1 MATLILGMAYF
12 LLRLAYLLLC
22 VSWYILQK
30 ASIAV
35 TILVCVVAYILYPR
49 KRTALPNEPPF
60 YESNSNLGPLEMLLD
75 PLRFIVDRNKEYGTK
90 DKPASS
96 FATTMLGSYTVFIS
110 DPEDVTMVMSKAMEE
125 VCNFPEPYE
134 GAIRAGFG
142 RMILA
147 PQTVHAQVQLLKD
160 NLTTTKLKSYL
171 QPSLKLA
178 QEIIAKLTPNPKG
191 VVDLTDLARKAV
203 FSNAIQNFLGKELL
217 VNSDNYFYDEAFDSF
232 DMVKQ
237 AFPIMFPTIHGMYQ
251 RYIQKRDDFD
261 RSVLA
266 IVEKREKQEALR
278 LVDKTKTGADAA
290 AADTAQETRANAAPH
305 YDNVLDELIER
316 RREQGLGSL
325 TWGCI
330 IVLIN
335 LVKFFVFGTGFNT
348 FNFVVFVFFWLIEQ
362 PKTVWDALRAEQSE
376 LDAKYGHDVTFKKLD
391 DMKKLREI
399 VNKQM
404 ALNCFP
410 LLLRKVKKEFKLK
423 NGQVVAEGALVA
435 FSPRMQCEFGAIN
448 IIFGGGA
455 HPCPAEWY
463 SYNSILIVLS
473 TVIKRF
479 TITKVISA
487 KKPDNR
493 RLITFPNLPPVIGE
507 YELVENIL
515 APISP
520 SASCI

>member
-1 MATLILGMAYF
+1 M
-12 LLRLAYLLLC
+12 
-22 VSWYILQK
+22 
-30 ASIAV
+30 
-35 TILVCVVAYILYPR
+35 
-49 KRTALPNEPPF
+49 
-60 YESNSNLGPLEMLLD
+60 
-75 PLRFIVDRNKEYGTK
+75 
-90 DKPASS
+90 
-96 FATTMLGSYTVFIS
+96 
-110 DPEDVTMVMSKAMEE
+110 
-125 VCNFPEPYE
+125 
-134 GAIRAGFG
+134 
-142 RMILA
+142 
-147 PQTVHAQVQLLKD
+147 
-160 NLTTTKLKSYL
+160 
-171 QPSLKLA
+171 
-178 QEIIAKLTPNPKG
+178 
-191 VVDLTDLARKAV
+191 
-203 FSNAIQNFLGKELL
+203 
-217 VNSDNYFYDEAFDSF
+217 
-232 DMVKQ
+232 
-237 AFPIMFPTIHGMYQ
+237 
-251 RYIQKRDDFD
+251 
-261 RSVLA
+261 
-266 IVEKREKQEALR
+266 
-278 LVDKTKTGADAA
+278 
-290 AADTAQETRANAAPH
+290 
-305 YDNVLDELIER
+305 
-316 RREQGLGSL
+316 
-325 TWGCI
+325 
-330 IVLIN
+330 LIN